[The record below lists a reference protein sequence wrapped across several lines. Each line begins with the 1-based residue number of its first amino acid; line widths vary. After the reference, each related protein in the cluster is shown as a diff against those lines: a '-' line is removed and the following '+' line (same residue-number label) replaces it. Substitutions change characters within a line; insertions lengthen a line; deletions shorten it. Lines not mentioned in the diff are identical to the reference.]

1 MKQILKSELNPLIA
15 SVAPHIETSQ
25 LICVGNQLIGFYMRV
40 TLAINALM
48 EFLHARHNAHSR
60 RKRLHQ
66 KSVMDLNLYFP
77 DFTFIYYYHSS

>member
-25 LICVGNQLIGFYMRV
+25 LICIGNQLIGFYMRV
-40 TLAINALM
+40 ALAINALM